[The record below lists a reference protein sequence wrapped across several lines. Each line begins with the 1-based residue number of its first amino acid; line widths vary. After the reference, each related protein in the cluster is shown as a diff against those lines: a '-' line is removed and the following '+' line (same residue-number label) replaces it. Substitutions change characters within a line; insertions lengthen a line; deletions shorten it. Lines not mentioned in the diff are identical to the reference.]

1 MQSKASGA
9 SALVLLMLLVF
20 VLWVLFLPPSAR
32 NELLA
37 SNTTPASSNPG
48 LQFNKILVSQA
59 VGSLLPEGPPV
70 INHPL
75 PSMFLFES
83 KQAQIIASNPVF
95 TIKHSLFSN
104 TDKVVSFSLDSKND
118 IIQLSAVFRASVH
131 QGILSISLNDVT
143 IFTDALNTESISPI
157 TLPKGLLKEQNTLS
171 FSVSGVGA
179 KFWHTNEYRIE
190 NLQIIADTQDKTRQQ
205 SIMSFALDSAEFNNL
220 RATTLSFMADCEQKT
235 AGTLTI
241 TLNSKKVYEAIPDC
255 GAINKQEILGADLQ
269 SGRNEIVVSLSKG
282 NIRVEQAKIQTS
294 LKPTQSSLA
303 FFQVSDLLLEE
314 VQSRSSHIVLKV
326 LFVDDGTQKSGIT
339 NVNGRLDSF
348 DQKTG
353 LLSRDISSIIRAGN
367 NYVELVPR
375 TPLHVVSVDVRVE

>member
-37 SNTTPASSNPG
+37 SNTTSAYNPAV
-48 LQFNKILVSQA
+48 QFNKTLVSQA

-83 KQAQIIASNPVF
+83 KQAQIIASSPSFIITN
-95 TIKHSLFSN
+95 SLFSS
-104 TDKVVSFSLDSKND
+104 TDKIILFSSPNKDD
-118 IIQLSAVFRASVH
+118 IVQLSAVFRAPVH
-131 QGILSISLNDVT
+131 QGILSISLNDVK
-143 IFTDALNTESISPI
+143 IFTDKLNTESISPI
-157 TLPKGLLKEQNTLS
+157 TLPKGLLKDQNNLV

-179 KFWHTNEYRIE
+179 KFWRTNEYRIE

-205 SIMSFALDSAEFNNL
+205 SIMSFGIDSAELNNL
-220 RATTLSFMADCEQKT
+220 RTATLSFITDCEQKT
-235 AGTLTI
+235 AGTLSI
-241 TLNSKKVYEAIPDC
+241 ALNSKKVYEAIPDC
-255 GAINKQEILGADLQ
+255 GTVNKQDILGADLQ
-269 SGRNEIVVSLSKG
+269 SGRNELVVSLSKG
-282 NIRVEQAKIQTS
+282 SMRVEQAKIQTS

-314 VQSRSSHIVLKV
+314 VQSRISHIVLRV
-326 LFVDDGTQKSGIT
+326 LFVDDGAQKSGIT

-348 DQKTG
+348 DQKNG
-353 LLSRDISSIIRAGN
+353 LLSRDISSVIRAGN

-375 TPLHVVSVDVRVE
+375 TPLHVVSVEVRVE